1 MLQAVN
7 ISKSY
12 GSNVVLEDISFVVNP
27 GERAGLIGPN
37 GSGKSTLLRII
48 AGVED
53 ADSGHVVLGSGA
65 SPAWIPQG
73 FEVDP
78 AQTLGESV
86 RRGLS
91 EHASA
96 YERLLGIEKKMTL
109 AAGPELDALIEEYGR
124 ASDEFA
130 SLGGYD
136 VEYRTAAI
144 LQGLGL
150 GSVPDDTPLSTLS
163 GGQRTRAGLA
173 GIIASSPDVLLLDEP
188 TNHLDIQA
196 LEWLEE
202 FLSEYTGAAVIV
214 SHDRAFLDGAVT
226 GILELNGLR
235 PGVVAYPGGYSD
247 YSRAKERELEKQ
259 TAAWKDQEAERRRI
273 ERDISRTKQTALRTE
288 TSTTHDF
295 YRRRAKKVARK
306 AKVRERRLERMLSS
320 PDQVERPKPEW
331 TMKLDF
337 GRTPRGGSRVL
348 MLEDVGHEYGGRWLF
363 RDVDLVLEHGDRI
376 VLLGPNG
383 CGKSTLLKLVM
394 GHETPAEGSVRIG
407 ENIRVGYMPQDQ
419 AGLDWSLSPLE
430 IVRQATAMSETE
442 ARTMLHLYLFEG
454 DEALLPA
461 GNLSYGQ
468 RSRLLFARLVLQGAN
483 FLVLDEPMNHLD
495 IPSREQFEEALAA
508 FPGTVLMVTHDRTF
522 IDSYA
527 TRVWSVEHGTIRPY
541 PDRSKHR
548 EQEVGRRT
556 FGSRVGACP
565 RSTLLHASQTGGEE
579 QTSEYRSFSNGAI
592 QTD

>member
-1 MLQAVN
+1 MLQVVN

-12 GSNVVLEDISFVVNP
+12 GSEVILEDVSFVANP
-27 GERAGLIGPN
+27 GERAGLVGPN

-65 SPAWIPQG
+65 SVAWIPQG
-73 FEVDP
+73 FEVDT
-78 AQTLGESV
+78 AQTLGEAV
-86 RRGLS
+86 RRGLAD
-91 EHASA
+91 HANA
-96 YERLLGIEKKMTL
+96 YERLLDVEKKM
-109 AAGPELDALIEEYGR
+109 ARARGSELDSLIEEYGH
-124 ASDEFA
+124 ASDEFTL
-130 SLGGYD
+130 LGGYD
-136 VEYRTAAI
+136 VEHRTAAI

-150 GSVPDDTPLSTLS
+150 GAIPDDTPLSILS

-173 GIIASSPDVLLLDEP
+173 SIIASGPDVLLLDEP

-196 LEWLEE
+196 LEWLEGY
-202 FLSEYTGAAVIV
+202 LSTYAGAAVIV
-214 SHDRAFLDGAVT
+214 SHDRAFLDAAVT
-226 GILELNGLR
+226 GILELNALR
-235 PGVVAYPGGYSD
+235 PGIVAYPGNYSD
-247 YSRAKERELEKQ
+247 YADARERELEKQ

-273 ERDISRTKQTALRTE
+273 ERDISNTKQTALRTE

-320 PDQVERPKPEW
+320 PDRVERPKTEW

-348 MLEDVGHEYGGRWLF
+348 LLEDVGHEYGGQWLF
-363 RDVDLVLEHGDRI
+363 QNVDLELEHGER
-376 VLLGPNG
+376 VALLGPNG

-394 GHETPAEGSVRIG
+394 GRETPAEGSVRIG
-407 ENIRVGYMPQDQ
+407 ENIKTGYMPQDQ
-419 AGLDWSLSPLE
+419 AGLDWSMSPLE
-430 IVRQATAMSETE
+430 MVRQAANLTETE

-454 DEALLPA
+454 DEALLPS

-495 IPSREQFEEALAA
+495 IPSRERFEEALAA

-522 IDSYA
+522 IDRYA
-527 TRVWSVEHGTIRPY
+527 TGIWAVEDRTVRRY
-541 PDRSKHR
+541 PDRSKL
-548 EQEVGRRT
+548 GM
-556 FGSRVGACP
+556 A
-565 RSTLLHASQTGGEE
+565 
-579 QTSEYRSFSNGAI
+579 
-592 QTD
+592 

>member
-12 GSNVVLEDISFVVNP
+12 GSEVVLENVSFVVNP
-27 GERAGLIGPN
+27 GERSGLIGPN

-48 AGVED
+48 AGVEE

-65 SPAWIPQG
+65 SLAWIPQG
-73 FEVDP
+73 FEVDT
-78 AQTLGESV
+78 AQTLGEAV
-86 RRGLS
+86 RRGLAD
-91 EHASA
+91 HANA
-96 YERLLGIEKKMTL
+96 FELLLEVERKMTR
-109 AAGPELDALIEEYGR
+109 AHGSELDALIEEYGR
-124 ASDEFA
+124 VSDEFTL
-130 SLGGYD
+130 LGGYD
-136 VEYRTAAI
+136 VEHRIAAI
-144 LQGLGL
+144 IEGLDIGAI
-150 GSVPDDTPLSTLS
+150 PDDTPLATLS

-173 GIIASSPDVLLLDEP
+173 SIIASSPDVLLLDEP

-202 FLSEYTGAAVIV
+202 YLSTYAGAAVIV

-226 GILELNGLR
+226 GILDLNGLR
-235 PGVVAYPGGYSD
+235 PGIADYPGNYSD
-247 YSRAKERELEKQ
+247 YSYARERELEKQ
-259 TAAWKDQEAERRRI
+259 TSAWKDQEAERRRI
-273 ERDISRTKQTALRTE
+273 ERDISQTKQTALRTE

-306 AKVRERRLERMLSS
+306 AKVRERRLERLLSS
-320 PDQVERPKPEW
+320 PDRVERPKPEW

-348 MLEDVGHEYGGRWLF
+348 LLENVGHEYGGKWLF
-363 RDVDLVLEHGDRI
+363 QDVNLVLEHGER
-376 VLLGPNG
+376 VALLGPNG
-383 CGKSTLLKLVM
+383 CGKSTLLKLVT
-394 GHETPAEGSVRIG
+394 GHATPSLGSVRIG

-419 AGLDWSLSPLE
+419 AGLDWSMSPLE
-430 IVRQATAMSETE
+430 MVRQATDMTETE
-442 ARTMLHLYLFEG
+442 ARTMLHLYLFQG

-508 FPGTVLMVTHDRTF
+508 FPGTALLVSHDRTF
-522 IDSYA
+522 IDRYA
-527 TRVWSVEHGTIRPY
+527 TGIWAIEEETVRRY
-541 PDRSKHR
+541 PDRGKL
-548 EQEVGRRT
+548 
-556 FGSRVGACP
+556 GSR
-565 RSTLLHASQTGGEE
+565 
-579 QTSEYRSFSNGAI
+579 
-592 QTD
+592 

>member
-12 GSNVVLEDISFVVNP
+12 GSEVVLENVSFVVNP
-27 GERAGLIGPN
+27 GERASLIGPN

-65 SPAWIPQG
+65 SVAWIPQG
-73 FEVDP
+73 FEVDT
-78 AQTLGESV
+78 AQTLGEAV
-86 RRGLS
+86 RRGLAD
-91 EHASA
+91 HASA
-96 YERLLGIEKKMTL
+96 YERLLEVERKM
-109 AAGPELDALIEEYGR
+109 ARASGSELDALIEEYGL
-124 ASDEFA
+124 ASDEFTL
-130 SLGGYD
+130 LGGYD
-136 VEYRTAAI
+136 VEYRAAAI

-150 GSVPDDTPLSTLS
+150 GTIPDDTPLATLS

-173 GIIASSPDVLLLDEP
+173 GVIASGPDVLLLDEP

-202 FLSEYTGAAVIV
+202 YLSKYTGAAVIV

-235 PGVVAYPGGYSD
+235 PGIAAYPGNYSD
-247 YSRAKERELEKQ
+247 YSYARDREREKQ

-273 ERDISRTKQTALRTE
+273 EQDISNTKQTALRTE

-306 AKVRERRLERMLSS
+306 AKVRERRLERLLSS
-320 PDQVERPKPEW
+320 PDRVERPKPEW

-337 GRTPRGGSRVL
+337 GCTPRGGSRVL
-348 MLEDVGHEYGGRWLF
+348 LLEDVGHEYGGQWLF
-363 RDVDLVLEHGDRI
+363 RDVNLLLEHGERI

-394 GHETPAEGSVRIG
+394 GHETPAAGSARIG
-407 ENIRVGYMPQDQ
+407 ENIKTGYMPQDQ
-419 AGLDWSLSPLE
+419 TGLDWSMSPLE
-430 IVRQATAMSETE
+430 MVRQAANMTETE

-468 RSRLLFARLVLQGAN
+468 RSRLLFARLVLRGAN
-483 FLVLDEPMNHLD
+483 FLALDEPMNHLD

-508 FPGTVLMVTHDRTF
+508 FPGTVLMVTHDRAF
-522 IDSYA
+522 IDRYA
-527 TRVWSVEHGTIRPY
+527 TGVWAVEDGTIRRY
-541 PDRSKHR
+541 PDRAKL
-548 EQEVGRRT
+548 GM
-556 FGSRVGACP
+556 A
-565 RSTLLHASQTGGEE
+565 
-579 QTSEYRSFSNGAI
+579 
-592 QTD
+592 

>member
-12 GSNVVLEDISFVVNP
+12 GSEVVLENVSFVVNP
-27 GERAGLIGPN
+27 GERSGLIGPN

-48 AGVED
+48 AGVEE

-65 SPAWIPQG
+65 SLAWIPQG
-73 FEVDP
+73 FEVDT
-78 AQTLGESV
+78 AQTLGEAV
-86 RRGLS
+86 RRGLAD
-91 EHASA
+91 HANA
-96 YERLLGIEKKMTL
+96 FELLLEVERKMTR
-109 AAGPELDALIEEYGR
+109 AHGSELDALIEEYGR
-124 ASDEFA
+124 VSDEFTL
-130 SLGGYD
+130 LGGYD
-136 VEYRTAAI
+136 VEHRIAAI
-144 LQGLGL
+144 IEGLDIGAI
-150 GSVPDDTPLSTLS
+150 PDDTPLATLS

-173 GIIASSPDVLLLDEP
+173 SIIASSPDVLLLDEP

-202 FLSEYTGAAVIV
+202 YLSTYAGAAVIV

-226 GILELNGLR
+226 GILDLNGLR
-235 PGVVAYPGGYSD
+235 PGIADYPGNYSD
-247 YSRAKERELEKQ
+247 YSYARERELEKQ
-259 TAAWKDQEAERRRI
+259 TSAWKDQEAERRRI
-273 ERDISRTKQTALRTE
+273 ERDISQTKQTALRTE

-306 AKVRERRLERMLSS
+306 AKVRERRLERLLSS
-320 PDQVERPKPEW
+320 PDRVERPKPEW

-348 MLEDVGHEYGGRWLF
+348 LLENVGHEYGGKWLF
-363 RDVDLVLEHGDRI
+363 QDVNLVLEHGER
-376 VLLGPNG
+376 VALLGPNG
-383 CGKSTLLKLVM
+383 CGKSTLLKLVT
-394 GHETPAEGSVRIG
+394 GHATPSLGSVRIG

-419 AGLDWSLSPLE
+419 AGLDWSMSPLE
-430 IVRQATAMSETE
+430 MVRQATDMTETE
-442 ARTMLHLYLFEG
+442 ARTMLHLYLFQG

-508 FPGTVLMVTHDRTF
+508 FPGTVLMVSHDRTF
-522 IDSYA
+522 IDRYA
-527 TRVWSVEHGTIRPY
+527 TGIWAVEEETVRRY
-541 PDRSKHR
+541 PDRGKL
-548 EQEVGRRT
+548 
-556 FGSRVGACP
+556 GSR
-565 RSTLLHASQTGGEE
+565 
-579 QTSEYRSFSNGAI
+579 
-592 QTD
+592 